1 MTNHPIVHLGSRA
14 STRGWGQARQRS
26 PGEPEQRGS
35 GADSCGRVTAAAE
48 RTLCLARGGRR
59 RWRSRGDPAVCL
71 PALLGF
77 LVFPARFSPFP
88 PTLRASSS
96 LSKAISFCRSQL
108 RVGFRG
114 SPLRTHPIHR
124 RGFQWVTTTMA
135 ASERSDGQGMEGNRG
150 SG

>member
-1 MTNHPIVHLGSRA
+1 MSPGGRQVTNHPIVHLGSRA

-26 PGEPEQRGS
+26 PREPEQRGS

-48 RTLCLARGGRR
+48 RALCLARGGRR

-108 RVGFRG
+108 RVGFHG
-114 SPLRTHPIHR
+114 SPENPPDTPTRFLVGDYH
-124 RGFQWVTTTMA
+124 
-135 ASERSDGQGMEGNRG
+135 NG
-150 SG
+150 SIGTF